1 MNKFWV
7 FSTVLLVLSVSS
19 TAFPATMVFT
29 DETSFLSAIQPGYYL
44 EDFDAFTYGSFTG
57 DFLDFGPT
65 NGFSYTMSSLP
76 DGLWSGDG
84 NMSTNSQNNL
94 LDITFTGSTVTA
106 VGGNFWPTDVDGY
119 DLIGDITL
127 SLSDGTTVNLVNA
140 DFSTFQGFVSDGAAF
155 TSMSVDS
162 TISDQWPTVDHF
174 YVGQA
179 NGGPVIPAPG
189 AFLLCGI
196 GTGLLGWLRRHRAL

>member
-1 MNKFWV
+1 MNHFLRKGAMNKFWV

-76 DGLWSGDG
+76 DGLYSGDG
-84 NMSTNSQNNL
+84 NMSTNCL
-94 LDITFTGSTVTA
+94 LYTSPSPRDA
-106 VGGNFWPTDVDGY
+106 
-119 DLIGDITL
+119 TL
-127 SLSDGTTVNLVNA
+127 SRMPSSA
-140 DFSTFQGFVSDGAAF
+140 
-155 TSMSVDS
+155 
-162 TISDQWPTVDHF
+162 
-174 YVGQA
+174 
-179 NGGPVIPAPG
+179 
-189 AFLLCGI
+189 
-196 GTGLLGWLRRHRAL
+196 